1 MKQPIPIKIAG
12 LGRYLPERIV
22 PNHYLEARCNLPT
35 GWIERW
41 CGVQERR
48 WVDGETSS
56 FMGAEAAKEAV
67 VNAGLQLSDIDLII
81 NASGTPE
88 QAIPDGGPLIQRH
101 LGLGRSGIPC
111 FTVHATCL
119 SFLAALDL
127 STTLLITERYRN
139 ILIVS
144 SDIAS
149 VGLNFN
155 EPESAALMGDAAAA
169 AVVTLTPVGEASQL
183 CAARLETY
191 GVGANFTEI
200 RGGGSRLHP
209 RNPNT
214 CPQDNLFHME
224 GTKVLRL
231 VKQHAPAFLE
241 RLRPGLSKS
250 LGNIRWVI
258 PHQAS
263 LAGVRSLQHFGWPH
277 EQIAVTLTQ
286 LGNCIAA
293 SIPATL
299 YEIVHHK
306 QLQRGDTM
314 LLVGTGAGLSFGGI
328 ILQY

>member
-1 MKQPIPIKIAG
+1 MNQPIPIKIAG
-12 LGRYLPERIV
+12 MGRYLPERIV
-22 PNHYLEARCNLPT
+22 PNSYLETRCNLPT

-48 WVDGETSS
+48 WVEDETCS

-67 VNAGLQLSDIDLII
+67 ANAGLNLSDIDLII

-88 QAIPDGGPLIQRH
+88 QAIPDGGPLIQRQ
-101 LGLGRSGIPC
+101 LGLGHSGIPC

-119 SFLAALDL
+119 SFIAALDL
-127 STTLLITERYRN
+127 SATLLTTERYQR

-144 SDIAS
+144 ADIGS
-149 VGLNFN
+149 VGVNFD
-155 EPESAALMGDAAAA
+155 EPESAVLMGDAAAA
-169 AVVTLTPVGEASQL
+169 VVVTPTSSGEASHL

-191 GVGANFTEI
+191 GIGATFTEI

-209 RNPNT
+209 RNPN
-214 CPQDNLFHME
+214 CSPQDNLFHME

-231 VKQHAPAFLE
+231 VKQHAPDFLE

-277 EQIAVTLTQ
+277 ERIAVTLNR

-299 YEIVHHK
+299 YEIAHHN